1 MSAISERHEVRKNAG
16 MVSLGIVVG
25 AVAAFLTEIPTAA
38 VFVIA
43 VAAFAVQKYA
53 EP

>member
-1 MSAISERHEVRKNAG
+1 MKNAG

-43 VAAFAVQKYA
+43 FAAFAVQKYA